1 MKFRTTISIFLAL
14 ILTLTAC
21 HKKNTTTKQSTPVK
35 IVYTYSLQTFEVG
48 RDTIGGKVGL
58 CVYNEAFTF
67 NFDSTEMAELSEL
80 GFHFKTAE
88 KKKKNEQAIWLV
100 RDSTFTQT
108 VIKCGI
114 ADDERTI
121 ITKGAKKGDYVVW
134 KSRQIAIPQK
144 VKRR

>member
-1 MKFRTTISIFLAL
+1 MKIYTYISIFLAL
-14 ILTLTAC
+14 ILTFAAC
-21 HKKNTTTKQSTPVK
+21 HKKPAAKQPDPVK

-48 RDTIGGKVGL
+48 KDTIGGKIGL

-67 NFDSTEMAELSEL
+67 NFDSTEMSELKEL
-80 GFHFKTAE
+80 GFRFKMAE
-88 KKKKNEQAIWLV
+88 NKKKNEQTIWLI

-108 VIKCGI
+108 IVKCGI

-144 VKRR
+144 VKKQ

>member
-1 MKFRTTISIFLAL
+1 MKIRTYIFVFIASILAF
-14 ILTLTAC
+14 TAC
-21 HKKNTTTKQSTPVK
+21 HKKTATKHSVPVK

-58 CVYNEAFTF
+58 CVYNEAFAF

-80 GFHFKTAE
+80 GFHFKMAE
-88 KKKKNEQAIWLV
+88 KKKNEQAIWLV

-108 VIKCGI
+108 IVKCGI

-134 KSRQIAIPQK
+134 KSRQVAIPQK
-144 VKRR
+144 VKKR